1 MVDKFRKIFFVFAI
15 VAISLMGMPVHT
27 AKAATVSAGT
37 LIKASGAA
45 VYYYASNGKR
55 YVFPNEKTYKTWFN
69 DFSSVVTITDAELAA
84 IQIGGNIV
92 YRPGTRLVKITTD
105 PKVYAVSAHG
115 TLHWITSETI
125 ANQLYGATWNQMI
138 DDVSDAFFT
147 NYTYGADITSAV
159 HPNGAQIKYAGSSN
173 IYVIEGGNKRLI
185 ADAAAYSANRFNSAY
200 VMNIA
205 DTITY
210 TSAATNLSAAESTY
224 TDVAQLGGSTPV
236 VVGNLNVAVA
246 STTPASA
253 TVPQGAVGV
262 SVAQFTLTAGS
273 NAVTVDGL
281 TLTRSGLGQATEIA
295 KVYLYNGDAK
305 LSSGRTINTS
315 TNTVNFTN
323 LGVTVPANGS
333 VTLTV
338 KVDIG
343 VAGLGGTH
351 RFGIAGVGDITSTAS
366 VGGVFPVNAN
376 EFAISSAVIVGLVD
390 VESSGTASY
399 TRKVGETNVELA
411 NMTVYVDGVENGKVE
426 SLTLYNSGR
435 DIISNLKLYRG
446 TTLVATGVQNG
457 SYFTFNLA
465 TPYEIAKSES
475 AQFTVK
481 GDVSGREGDTATL
494 NIRYKTDVRVKGM
507 TYGYALN
514 VAVGEG
520 ASPTDSY
527 VEEVD
532 ATSQSNTITAEA
544 GQLTAAFNGP
554 VSSEV
559 AKNTNDIVLMNFSLT
574 AQAATDVEKTTIYV
588 SGNGNLDAAD
598 IDDLQLVCNNVVV
611 TEWSSVAVDATGV
624 DDDGINGIDDA
635 AEGLNASSDVW
646 SLAAGGVNCQV
657 RADILNTAAGTETI
671 KATLKDLTV
680 AGNWTFKDSATGDA
694 LVDIVPSGD
703 IAGNEMTVTAAT
715 LDVVNASTPAAG
727 ITYVAGSSDDAINGF
742 IFTAGAATAVKVTS
756 IKLNAYLDDSNDTFD
771 FAGANDFNHLSGVK
785 NVVSAVR
792 LYEDNAGVLTQIGT
806 AKSLV
811 VGTADVSVT
820 FSDLNWTINA
830 GASKKLLVKAD
841 ISTTAPVCNTV
852 LEAGVD
858 TICGTGDDVAAN
870 TDRLAFAIEADANVV
885 AEYGNGSALIAN
897 TLPNNTSATIYQT
910 ITTQGTL
917 AVAVDA
923 ETPVSNLVAMG
934 STAQALKVKF
944 SATNE
949 DIKIEKLR
957 IIDLMGI
964 AGTAESVSVSYTN
977 MAGSTATATANFS
990 GANADFTGLDI
1001 KVPKDSSTIAT
1012 FSVKYNTKTGGAVNG
1027 TSVQLELDNTPAA
1040 AFRAITLGSSKLID
1054 TFAITT
1060 PIDGNEMF
1068 LYESFPTVKFSS
1080 STPVGN
1086 FVSGINT
1093 LVAKIDITAGA
1104 NQDVTFEA
1112 GLVGN
1117 YIDIALNASGAE
1129 FASNVKV
1136 TDGTDELCSPAAVDL
1151 TGGSGT
1157 YRCLFD
1163 SKDLVIGKGTTK
1175 TLYVYVDT
1183 LTAGLTA
1190 SGEGVQASLLDDGF
1204 GTAID
1209 WSINMN
1215 AANYNHS
1222 DIIFRGSPEG
1232 GALVRP

>member
-55 YVFPNEKTYKTWFN
+55 FVFPNEKTYKTWFN

-115 TLHWITSETI
+115 TLHWITSETL

-147 NYTYGADITSAV
+147 NYTYGSDITTAQ

-210 TSAATNLSAAESTY
+210 TSAATSLSVAESLY
-224 TDVAQLGGSTPV
+224 TDVAQIGGAPV
-236 VVGNLNVAVA
+236 VTGNLNVTVA

-262 SVAQFTLTAGS
+262 AVAQFTFSAGA
-273 NAVTVDGL
+273 NAVTIDGL
-281 TLTRSGLGQATEIA
+281 NLSRSGLGMASEIA
-295 KVYLYNGDAK
+295 KVYLYNGDVK

-315 TNTVNFTN
+315 TNTVSFTN
-323 LGVTVPANGS
+323 LGVAVPANGS

-376 EFAISSAVIVGLVD
+376 EFAISSAVTVGEVD
-390 VESSGTASY
+390 VESSGTAY

-411 NMTVYVDGVENGKVE
+411 NMTIYVDNVENGKVE

-446 TTLVATGVQNG
+446 SSLVATGVQNG
-457 SYFTFNLA
+457 SYFTFNLT

-514 VAVGEG
+514 VNAAEG
-520 ASPTDSY
+520 ADGNSY

-559 AKNTNDIVLMNFSLT
+559 AKNTNDVVLMNFSLT
-574 AQAATDVEKTTIYV
+574 AQAATDVEKTTINI
-588 SGNGNLDAAD
+588 SGNGNLAAAD
-598 IDDLQLVCNNVVV
+598 VDDLQLVCNNVVV
-611 TEWSSVAVDATGV
+611 TEWSAVTIGD
-624 DDDGINGIDDA
+624 
-635 AEGLNASSDVW
+635 NASSDIW
-646 SLAAGGVNCQV
+646 SLPAGGVNCQV
-657 RADILNTAAGTETI
+657 RLDILNTAAGDETI
-671 KATLKDLTV
+671 TATLNDLTV

-727 ITYVAGSSDDAINGF
+727 ISYVAGSSDAAINGF
-742 IFTAGAATAVKVTS
+742 IFTAGAATSVKVTS
-756 IKLNAYLDDSNDTFD
+756 IKLNAYLDNDQDGFGDLTDFD
-771 FAGANDFNHLSGVK
+771 ESSGAKDVI
-785 NVVSAVR
+785 SAVR
-792 LYEDNAGVLTQIGT
+792 LYEDNAGVLTQVGI
-806 AKSLV
+806 AKALV
-811 VGTADVSVT
+811 VGTADISVT

-841 ISTTAPVCNTV
+841 VSTTAPLALGN
-852 LEAGVD
+852 
-858 TICGTGDDVAAN
+858 DDI
-870 TDRLAFAIEADANVV
+870 AFAIEADANVV
-885 AEYGNGSALIAN
+885 AEYGNGSALVATAVVN
-897 TLPNNTSATIYQT
+897 TTPTIYQT
-910 ITTQGTL
+910 ITDQGTL
-917 AVAVDA
+917 AVTLDS

-957 IIDLMGI
+957 IIDLDGPGS
-964 AGTAESVSVSYTN
+964 AAESVSVSYTN
-977 MAGSTATATANFS
+977 MAGSTATATANFTDDY
-990 GANADFTGLDI
+990 AQFTGLDI
-1001 KVPKDSSTIAT
+1001 KVPKDGSTVAT

-1027 TSVQLELDNTPAA
+1027 TSVQLELDNTAA
-1040 AFRAITLGSSKLID
+1040 LGFRAVTLGSSQVID
-1054 TFAITT
+1054 TFAL
-1060 PIDGNEMF
+1060 PVDGNDMY
-1068 LYESFPTVKFSS
+1068 LYESFPTIKFSS

-1104 NQDVTFEA
+1104 NQDVTFDGA
-1112 GLVGN
+1112 IASN
-1117 YIDIALNASGAE
+1117 YLIVALNASGAD
-1129 FASNVKV
+1129 APSNVKV
-1136 TDGTDELCSPAAVDL
+1136 TDGTDELCSAAAVDL
-1151 TGGSGT
+1151 SLTGSAIYTCG
-1157 YRCLFD
+1157 FD

-1190 SGEGVQASLLDDGF
+1190 SGEGVQASLLPGYDGNGDGDYLDVGEIAPPF
-1204 GTAID
+1204 MLD
-1209 WSINMN
+1209 WSINMDGS
-1215 AANYNHS
+1215 NYAHS

>member
-27 AKAATVSAGT
+27 AKAATLTPGT

-55 YVFPNEKTYKTWFN
+55 YVFPNEKTYKTWFS

-115 TLHWITSETI
+115 TLHWITSETL
-125 ANQLYGATWNQMI
+125 ANQLYGANWNQMI

-159 HPNGAQIKYAGSSN
+159 HPDGAQIKYAGSSN
-173 IYVIEGGNKRLI
+173 IYVIEGGKKRLI
-185 ADAAAYSANRFNSAY
+185 ADAAAYSANRFNSAF
-200 VMNIA
+200 VLNIA

-210 TSAATNLSAAESTY
+210 ETAATPLTTAETLY
-224 TDVAQLGGSTPV
+224 TDVAQLGTSTTTPV
-236 VVGNLNVAVA
+236 TNGNLNVTVA

-253 TVPQGAVGV
+253 TIPGGAVGV

-281 TLTRSGLGQATEIA
+281 TLTRSGLGQASEIS

-323 LGVTVPANGS
+323 LGLTVPANGS
-333 VTLTV
+333 VTVTV
-338 KVDIG
+338 KVDITADPLLL
-343 VAGLGGTH
+343 VGGTH
-351 RFGIAGVGDITSTAS
+351 RFGIAGVGDISSTAS

-376 EFAISSAVIVGLVD
+376 EFAISSAVTVGLVD
-390 VESSGTASY
+390 VESSGASY
-399 TRKVGETNVELA
+399 TRKVGETDVEIA
-411 NMTVYVDGVENGKVE
+411 NLTVYVDNVENGKVE

-435 DIISNLKLYRG
+435 DIINNLKMYRG
-446 TTLVATGVQNG
+446 STLVATATKNG
-457 SYFTFNLA
+457 SYFTFNFA

-481 GDVSGREGDTATL
+481 GDISGRDGDTATL
-494 NIRYKTDVRVKGM
+494 SIRYKADVRVKGM

-514 VAVGEG
+514 VDAAKG
-520 ASPTDSY
+520 ADGNSY

-532 ATSQSNTITAEA
+532 TTPQSNTITAEA

-554 VSSEV
+554 VSTEIS
-559 AKNTNDIVLMNFSLT
+559 KNTNGVVLMNFSLT
-574 AQAATDVEKTTIYV
+574 AQAPVDVEKTTIAL
-588 SGNGNLDAAD
+588 SGNGNLAASD
-598 IDDLQLVCNNVVV
+598 IDDLKLVCNNIVV
-611 TEWSSVAVDATGV
+611 TEWSAPVIGNNT
-624 DDDGINGIDDA
+624 
-635 AEGLNASSDVW
+635 SSDVW
-646 SLAAGGVNCQV
+646 NLAAGGVNCQV
-657 RADILNTAAGTETI
+657 RVDILNTAAGNETI

-680 AGNWTFKDSATGDA
+680 AGNWTFKDSANGDA

-703 IAGNEMTVTAAT
+703 IVGNEMTVAAAT
-715 LDVVNASTPAAG
+715 LTVVNASTPAAG
-727 ITYVAGSSDDAINGF
+727 ISYVAGSSDNAINGF
-742 IFTAGAATAVKVTS
+742 VFTAGAASAVKVTS
-756 IKLNAYLDDSNDTFD
+756 IKLNVYLDNHIDNFGCNPVGIPPVCTENEFD
-771 FAGANDFNHLSGVK
+771 NTSGAKDVI
-785 NVVSAVR
+785 SAVR
-792 LYEDNAGVLTQIGT
+792 LYEDNNGVLTQIGT
-806 AKSLV
+806 TKSLV
-811 VGTADVSVT
+811 VGTADITVT
-820 FSDLNWTINA
+820 FSDLNWTIPA

-841 ISTTAPVCNTV
+841 ISTTAPLSGNN
-852 LEAGVD
+852 D
-858 TICGTGDDVAAN
+858 NI
-870 TDRLAFAIEADANVV
+870 AFAIASNANVV
-885 AEYGNGSALIAN
+885 AEYGNGSALIP
-897 TLPNNTSATIYQT
+897 TATVNITPTIFQT
-910 ITTQGTL
+910 ITNQGTL
-917 AVAVDA
+917 DVAVDA
-923 ETPVSNLVAMG
+923 DTPVSNLVAMG

-957 IIDLMGI
+957 IIDLAGI

-1001 KVPKDSSTIAT
+1001 KVPKDGSTVAT
-1012 FSVKYNTKTGGAVNG
+1012 FSVKYNTKAGGAVNG
-1027 TSVQLELDNTPAA
+1027 TSVQLQLDNTAGGT
-1040 AFRAITLGSSKLID
+1040 FRAVTLGSSQVID
-1054 TFAITT
+1054 TFTA
-1060 PIDGNEMF
+1060 PANGNIMY
-1068 LYESFPTVKFSS
+1068 LYESFPTIKFAS

-1104 NQDVTFEA
+1104 NQDVTFDGA
-1112 GLVGN
+1112 VAGN
-1117 YIDIALNASGAE
+1117 YIDIALNASGAD
-1129 FASNVKV
+1129 APSNVKV
-1136 TDGTDELCSPAAVDL
+1136 TDGTDELCSAAAVDL
-1151 TGGSGT
+1151 TSGSGT
-1157 YRCLFD
+1157 YTCAFD

-1190 SGEGVQASLLDDGF
+1190 SGEGIQASLVDVG
-1204 GTAID
+1204 GTSID

-1215 AANYNHS
+1215 VANYNHS
-1222 DIIFRGSPEG
+1222 DIIFRGTPEG
-1232 GALVRP
+1232 GALVSP

>member
-27 AKAATVSAGT
+27 AKAATLTAGT

-115 TLHWITSETI
+115 TLHWITSEALAT
-125 ANQLYGATWNQMI
+125 QLYGANWNQMI

-159 HPNGAQIKYAGSSN
+159 HPDGAQIKYAGSAN
-173 IYVIEGGNKRLI
+173 IYVIEGGKKRLI

-200 VMNIA
+200 VLNIA

-210 TSAATNLSAAESTY
+210 ENATTPLTGAETLY
-224 TDVAQLGGSTPV
+224 TDVAQLGATTPV
-236 VVGNLNVAVA
+236 VTGNLNVTVA
-246 STTPASA
+246 SDTPASV
-253 TVPQGAVGV
+253 TIPQGAVGV
-262 SVAQFTLTAGS
+262 SVAKFTFTAGS
-273 NAVTVDGL
+273 NAVNLDGL
-281 TLTRSGLGQATEIA
+281 TLTRSGLGQASEIA

-315 TNTVNFTN
+315 TNTVSFTN

-343 VAGLGGTH
+343 TAGLGGTH
-351 RFGIAGVGDITSTAS
+351 RFGIAGVGDITSSNST
-366 VGGVFPVNAN
+366 VGGIFPVNAN
-376 EFAISSAVIVGLVD
+376 EFAISSAVTVGEVD
-390 VESSGTASY
+390 VESSGTSY
-399 TRKVGETNVELA
+399 TRKVGETNVEIA
-411 NMTVYVDGVENGKVE
+411 NLTVYVDNVENGKVE

-435 DIISNLKLYRG
+435 DIINNLKLYRG
-446 TTLVATGVQNG
+446 SDLVATATKNG
-457 SYFTFNLA
+457 SYFTFNLT

-494 NIRYKTDVRVKGM
+494 DIRYKTDVRVKGM

-514 VAVGEG
+514 VNAAEG
-520 ASPTDSY
+520 ADANSY

-532 ATSQSNTITAEA
+532 ATPQSNTITAEA

-559 AKNTNDIVLMNFSLT
+559 AKNTNDVVLMNFSLT
-574 AQAATDVEKTTIYV
+574 AQAPVDVEKTTINI
-588 SGNGNLDAAD
+588 SGNGNLAASD

-611 TEWSSVAVDATGV
+611 TEWSSVTIGD
-624 DDDGINGIDDA
+624 
-635 AEGLNASSDVW
+635 NASSDVW

-657 RADILNTAAGTETI
+657 RVDILNTAAGNETI

-680 AGNWTFKDSATGDA
+680 AGNWTFKDSATGDS

-703 IAGNEMTVTAAT
+703 IAGNEMTVTAASLT
-715 LDVVNASTPAAG
+715 VVNASTPAAG
-727 ITYVAGSSDDAINGF
+727 ISYVAGSSDNAINGF
-742 IFTAGAATAVKVTS
+742 VFTAGAATSVKVTS
-756 IKLNAYLDDSNDTFD
+756 IKLNAYLDDNQNGFGD
-771 FAGANDFNHLSGVK
+771 ANDLNHLSGAKDVI
-785 NVVSAVR
+785 SAVR

-811 VGTADVSVT
+811 VGTADISVT
-820 FSDLNWTINA
+820 FSDLNWTIPA

-841 ISTTAPVCNTV
+841 ISTTAPLSTNN
-852 LEAGVD
+852 D
-858 TICGTGDDVAAN
+858 NI
-870 TDRLAFAIEADANVV
+870 AFAIESNANVV
-885 AEYGNGSALIAN
+885 AEYGNGSALTAN
-897 TLPNNTSATIYQT
+897 AVVNTTPVIYQT
-910 ITTQGTL
+910 ITDKGTL

-957 IIDLMGI
+957 IIDLAGI

-1001 KVPKDSSTIAT
+1001 KVPKDGSTVAT
-1012 FSVKYNTKTGGAVNG
+1012 FSVKYNTKAGGAVNG
-1027 TSVQLELDNTPAA
+1027 TSVQLQLDNTAGGT
-1040 AFRAITLGSSKLID
+1040 FRAVTLGSSQVID
-1054 TFAITT
+1054 TFTA
-1060 PIDGNEMF
+1060 PANGNIMY
-1068 LYESFPTVKFSS
+1068 LYESFPTIKFAS

-1104 NQDVTFEA
+1104 NQDVTFDGA
-1112 GLVGN
+1112 VAGN
-1117 YIDIALNASGAE
+1117 YIDIALNASGAD
-1129 FASNVKV
+1129 APSNVKV
-1136 TDGTDELCSPAAVDL
+1136 TDGTDELCSAAAVDL
-1151 TGGSGT
+1151 TSGSGT
-1157 YRCLFD
+1157 YTCAFD

-1190 SGEGVQASLLDDGF
+1190 SGEGIQASLVDVG
-1204 GTAID
+1204 GTSID

-1215 AANYNHS
+1215 VANYNHS
-1222 DIIFRGSPEG
+1222 DIIFRGTPEG

>member
-27 AKAATVSAGT
+27 AKAATVSAGS

-55 YVFPNEKTYKTWFN
+55 FVFPNEKTYKTWFN

-105 PKVYAVSAHG
+105 PKVYAVSARG
-115 TLHWITSETI
+115 TLHWITSETL

-159 HPNGAQIKYAGSSN
+159 HPNGAQIKYAGSAN
-173 IYVIEGGNKRLI
+173 IYVIEGGEKRLI
-185 ADAAAYSANRFNSAY
+185 ADAAAYSANRFNGAF

-210 TSAATNLSAAESTY
+210 ASAATSLLVAETLY

-236 VVGNLNVAVA
+236 VTGSLNVTVA
-246 STTPASA
+246 SDTPASA

-262 SVAQFTLTAGS
+262 AVAKFTLTAGS
-273 NAVTVDGL
+273 NAVTVDGV
-281 TLTRSGLGQATEIA
+281 TLSRSGLGQATEIA

-305 LSSGRTINTS
+305 LGSGRTINTS

-323 LGVTVPANGS
+323 LGLTVPANGS

-343 VAGLGGTH
+343 IAGLGGTH
-351 RFGIAGVGDITSTAS
+351 RFGIAGVGAITSSAS
-366 VGGVFPVNAN
+366 VGGIFPVNAN
-376 EFAISSAVIVGLVD
+376 EFAISTAVTVGKAD
-390 VESSGTASY
+390 VESNGSGY
-399 TRKVGETNVELA
+399 TRKVGETNVEIA
-411 NMTVYVDGVENGKVE
+411 NLTVYVNGVENGKVE

-435 DIISNLKLYRG
+435 DIVNNLKLYRG
-446 TTLVATGVQNG
+446 ATLVATATKNG
-457 SYFTFNLA
+457 NYFTFNLT

-494 NIRYKTDVRVKGM
+494 SIRYKTDVRIKGM

-514 VAVGEG
+514 IDNTLG
-520 ASPTDSY
+520 ADANSY

-532 ATSQSNTITAEA
+532 ATPSSNTVTAEA
-544 GQLTAAFNGP
+544 GQMTAAFNGP

-559 AKNTNDIVLMNFSLT
+559 AKNTNDVVLMNFSLT
-574 AQAATDVEKTTIYV
+574 AQAPTDVEKTTIAL
-588 SGNGNLDAAD
+588 SGNGNLAVSD
-598 IDDLQLVCNNVVV
+598 IDDLELVCNNIVV
-611 TEWSSVAVDATGV
+611 TEWSAPIIG
-624 DDDGINGIDDA
+624 N
-635 AEGLNASSDVW
+635 NASSDVW
-646 SLAAGGVNCQV
+646 TLPAGGVNCQV
-657 RADILNTAAGTETI
+657 RVDILNTAAGNETI

-703 IAGNEMTVTAAT
+703 IAGNDMNVTAASLT
-715 LDVVNASTPAAG
+715 VVNASTPAAG
-727 ITYVAGSSDDAINGF
+727 ISYVAGSSDAAVNGF
-742 IFTAGAATAVKVTS
+742 IFTAGAATSVKVTS
-756 IKLNAYLDDSNDTFD
+756 IKLNAYLDDDQDGFGDAT
-771 FAGANDFNHLSGVK
+771 DFNQSSGAKDVI
-785 NVVSAVR
+785 SAVR
-792 LYEDNAGVLTQIGT
+792 LYEDNAGVLTQVGT

-811 VGTADVSVT
+811 IGTADISVT
-820 FSDLNWTINA
+820 FSDLNWTVAA

-841 ISTTAPVCNTV
+841 ISTTAPIGGAFDN
-852 LEAGVD
+852 
-858 TICGTGDDVAAN
+858 DDI
-870 TDRLAFAIEADANVV
+870 AFAIESNANVV
-885 AEYGNGSALIAN
+885 AEYGNGSALVATAITN
-897 TLPNNTSATIYQT
+897 TAPSIYQT
-910 ITTQGTL
+910 ITDQGTL
-917 AVAVDA
+917 DVAVDA

-957 IIDLMGI
+957 IIDLAGV

-977 MAGSTATATANFS
+977 MAGSTVTATANFS
-990 GANADFTGLDI
+990 GVNADFTGLDI
-1001 KVPKDSSTIAT
+1001 KVPKDGSTIAT

-1027 TSVQLELDNTPAA
+1027 TSVQLQLDNTAGTT
-1040 AFRAITLGSSKLID
+1040 FRAITLGSSQVID
-1054 TFAITT
+1054 TFTAPATGT
-1060 PIDGNEMF
+1060 AMY
-1068 LYESFPTVKFSS
+1068 LYESFPTIKFSS

-1104 NQDVTFEA
+1104 NQDVTFDNTNA
-1112 GLVGN
+1112 
-1117 YIDIALNASGAE
+1117 IRISLNASGADA
-1129 FASNVKV
+1129 ASNVKV
-1136 TDGTDELCSPAAVDL
+1136 TDGTDELCPAALVNL

-1157 YRCLFD
+1157 YNCTFAT
-1163 SKDLVIGKGTTK
+1163 KNLVIGKGTTK
-1175 TLYVYVDT
+1175 TLFVYVDT

-1190 SGEGVQASLLDDGF
+1190 SGEGIQASLIDTGAVDM
-1204 GTAID
+1204 D
-1209 WSINMN
+1209 WSINLN
-1215 AANYNHS
+1215 GASYGHDA
-1222 DIIFRGSPEG
+1222 IIFRGSPEG